1 MRFYSYQ
8 MPWKCKILFKE
19 ANISIQ
25 KSSVSSINEIVE
37 ARFLKLLDQFEFKV
51 KCYVVVLLIC
61 MYTLLEIFYK
71 HNKKLRREKN
81 NM

>member
-37 ARFLKLLDQFEFKV
+37 ARFLKLLDQF
-51 KCYVVVLLIC
+51 L
-61 MYTLLEIFYK
+61 TLNLK
-71 HNKKLRREKN
+71 
-81 NM
+81 